1 MKDMLRYKDYF
12 GSVHF
17 SDEDNV
23 FYGRIEFIRALVS
36 YEGTDVATL
45 RQAFREAVD
54 DYLQTCAEQ
63 GRTPEKPF
71 KGSFNVRIT
80 PKLHQR
86 IAASAASKGVTINK
100 YIADILE
107 RNVDDAA

>member
-1 MKDMLRYKDYF
+1 MKDMMRYKDYF

-23 FYGRIEFIRALVS
+23 FYGRVEFVRALVS

-45 RQAFREAVD
+45 RQAFQEAVD

-63 GRTPEKPF
+63 GREPEKPF
-71 KGSFNVRIT
+71 KGSFNVRIS
-80 PKLHQR
+80 PRLHQR
-86 IAASAASKGVTINK
+86 IAASAVSKGMTINK

-107 RNVDDAA
+107 RNVDNAA

>member
-1 MKDMLRYKDYF
+1 MKDMMHYKDYY

-17 SDEDNV
+17 SDEDDV

-36 YEGTDVATL
+36 YEGSDVATL
-45 RQAFREAVD
+45 RQSFQEAVD
-54 DYLQTCAEQ
+54 DYLQTCTEQ
-63 GRTPEKPF
+63 GTQPEKPF
-71 KGSFNVRIT
+71 KGSFNVRIS
-80 PKLHQR
+80 PRLHQR

-107 RNVDDAA
+107 RHVSNAA